1 MYNFIIPYRDRK
13 EHLDEFIKRFTSYTD
28 ATFYIIH
35 QLHPGKF
42 NSGDLMN
49 IGFLSGSISF
59 LTLDKCHVF
68 DNLKNK

>member
-35 QLHPGKF
+35 QLLPGKF
-42 NSGDLMN
+42 NRGAL
-49 IGFLSGSISF
+49 
-59 LTLDKCHVF
+59 HV
-68 DNLKNK
+68 